1 METGVSYCHAGSF
14 DRWMGYIMKTNLNRR
29 EFIRTGSGALA
40 ALTLGPSRLKA
51 ADGGAAS
58 GKRKI
63 KKAIMYATVGLKGS
77 VLEKFKALK
86 EAGFEGVEPM
96 SHMNQ
101 DEVVKA
107 LEENGLKAASVCC
120 STHWN
125 KPVSDPDPAVRE
137 EGLNGLK
144 QALRDARRYGASSV
158 LFVAAVVK
166 KEVSYAD
173 AYQRSQEEIRK
184 ALPLAEELGVKI
196 AVENVW
202 NHFLLSPLEAAR
214 YVDEFNSP
222 WIGWHFDVGNVI
234 TFGWPEQWIRIL
246 GKRIQKL
253 HIKEFSREK
262 ANREGLGKGFDVPF
276 LKGDNNWPAVM
287 KALDEIGYD
296 GWGIAE
302 QPGADSAEGL
312 KKLSEEM
319 DRIFAS

>member
-1 METGVSYCHAGSF
+1 
-14 DRWMGYIMKTNLNRR
+14 
-29 EFIRTGSGALA
+29 
-40 ALTLGPSRLKA
+40 
-51 ADGGAAS
+51 
-58 GKRKI
+58 
-63 KKAIMYATVGLKGS
+63 MYATVGLKGS

>member
-1 METGVSYCHAGSF
+1 
-14 DRWMGYIMKTNLNRR
+14 MGYIMKTNLNRR

-40 ALTLGPSRLKA
+40 ALTLGPSQLKA
-51 ADGGAAS
+51 ADGGTAS

-63 KKAIMYATVGLKGS
+63 KKAIIYATVGRKGS

-144 QALRDARRYGASSV
+144 QALRDGRRYGASSV

-173 AYQRSQEEIRK
+173 AYKRSQEEIRK